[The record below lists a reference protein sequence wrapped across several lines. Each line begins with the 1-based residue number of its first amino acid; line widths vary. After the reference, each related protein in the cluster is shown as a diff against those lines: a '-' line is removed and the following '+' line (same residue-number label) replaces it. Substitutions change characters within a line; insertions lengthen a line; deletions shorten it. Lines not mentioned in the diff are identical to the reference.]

1 MECIPFAQRWNG
13 SRENTFRTLSSY
25 FAFTIYGMND
35 GTPGAIVP
43 HLESYYSLPYSIVSL
58 IFLAPMLGCITAAFT
73 SNRLHQKFGRRGVAA
88 LATGSYAISYAGM
101 CAHPPFGL
109 VVPLLVLTGF
119 GSGLM
124 NGTWNSWVGGL
135 ANGGTML
142 AFLHGCWGAGATIAP
157 ITVNAFVSR
166 GWNWWAY
173 YYNNSNI
180 TNNYLTISKSGLA
193 IAAAATT
200 VWSFWADCG
209 TSRSTS
215 ASGQAHSFTFSVFKD
230 KVTLLFS
237 AFMLLY
243 VGAEITIGGWLVTFM
258 LNVRNGT
265 PSASSLVA
273 SGFWIGITVGRF
285 ALGWITSY
293 FGEKIM
299 VSAYLVVAI
308 GLELAF
314 WLGKEF
320 VVSAIMAALVG
331 LSIGMV
337 MPASIRMMTKILPV
351 EKHIVSVGFGTAF
364 AISGASIFP
373 FAVGALAQAGGV
385 QVLQPV
391 ILALFAVQLLLWLF
405 VTRMK
410 LDRDEDSSA

>member
-1 MECIPFAQRWNG
+1 MTQTAVALATLDPVHTTAHISDTQPEPTIHDAVSAIPPSTAASITQRWNG
-13 SRENTFRTLSSY
+13 TKENTLRTLSCY

-35 GTPGAIVP
+35 GTPGA
-43 HLESYYSLPYSIVSL
+43 
-58 IFLAPMLGCITAAFT
+58 M
-73 SNRLHQKFGRRGVAA
+73 
-88 LATGSYAISYAGM
+88 
-101 CAHPPFGL
+101 
-109 VVPLLVLTGF
+109 
-119 GSGLM
+119 
-124 NGTWNSWVGGL
+124 
-135 ANGGTML
+135 
-142 AFLHGCWGAGATIAP
+142 
-157 ITVNAFVSR
+157 VNAFVSR

-173 YYNNSNI
+173 YY
-180 TNNYLTISKSGLA
+180 LMLCLA
-193 IAAAATT
+193 VAAAATT
-200 VWSFWADCG
+200 IWSFWSDCG
-209 TSRSTS
+209 TGDNSS
-215 ASGQAHSFTFSVFKD
+215 SGQAHSFTLSVFKD

-237 AFMLLY
+237 AFMLIY

-314 WLGKEF
+314 WLGEEF

-331 LSIGMV
+331 VSIGMV
-337 MPASIRMMTKILPV
+337 MPSSIRMMTKILPV

-364 AISGASIFP
+364 AVSGASIFP

>member
-1 MECIPFAQRWNG
+1 M
-13 SRENTFRTLSSY
+13 
-25 FAFTIYGMND
+25 
-35 GTPGAIVP
+35 
-43 HLESYYSLPYSIVSL
+43 
-58 IFLAPMLGCITAAFT
+58 
-73 SNRLHQKFGRRGVAA
+73 RL
-88 LATGSYAISYAGM
+88 
-101 CAHPPFGL
+101 
-109 VVPLLVLTGF
+109 
-119 GSGLM
+119 
-124 NGTWNSWVGGL
+124 
-135 ANGGTML
+135 
-142 AFLHGCWGAGATIAP
+142 
-157 ITVNAFVSR
+157 SR
-166 GWNWWAY
+166 GGG
-173 YYNNSNI
+173 I
-180 TNNYLTISKSGLA
+180 GGHTILGLA

-209 TSRSTS
+209 TSRNTS
-215 ASGQAHSFTFSVFKD
+215 PSGQAHSFTFSVFKD

-237 AFMLLY
+237 SFMLLY
-243 VGAEITIGGWLVTFM
+243 VGAEVTIGGWLVTFM

-299 VSAYLVVAI
+299 VSAYLVIAI

-337 MPASIRMMTKILPV
+337 MPASIRVMTKILPV

-364 AISGASIFP
+364 AVSGASIFP
-373 FAVGALAQAGGV
+373 FVVGALAQAGGV

>member
-1 MECIPFAQRWNG
+1 
-13 SRENTFRTLSSY
+13 
-25 FAFTIYGMND
+25 MND
-35 GTPGAIVP
+35 GTPGAMVP
-43 HLESYYSLPYSIVSL
+43 HLESHYTLPYSI
-58 IFLAPMLGCITAAFT
+58 
-73 SNRLHQKFGRRGVAA
+73 
-88 LATGSYAISYAGM
+88 
-101 CAHPPFGL
+101 
-109 VVPLLVLTGF
+109 
-119 GSGLM
+119 
-124 NGTWNSWVGGL
+124 
-135 ANGGTML
+135 
-142 AFLHGCWGAGATIAP
+142 
-157 ITVNAFVSR
+157 VNAFVSR

-173 YYNNSNI
+173 YY
-180 TNNYLTISKSGLA
+180 LMLCLA

-200 VWSFWADCG
+200 IWSFWADSG
-209 TSRSTS
+209 TGDNTS
-215 ASGQAHSFTFSVFKD
+215 SGQPHSFTLSVFKD

-237 AFMLLY
+237 AFMLIY

-293 FGEKIM
+293 FGERIM
-299 VSAYLVVAI
+299 VSAYLVIAI

-314 WLGKEF
+314 WLGEEF

-331 LSIGMV
+331 VSIGMV
-337 MPASIRMMTKILPV
+337 MPSSIRMMTKILPV

-364 AISGASIFP
+364 AVSGASIFP

-410 LDRDEDSSA
+410 LDRDEDSSV

>member
-1 MECIPFAQRWNG
+1 MTQTAVALATLDPVHTSAHISDTQPEPTIHDAVSAIPPSTAASITQRWNG
-13 SRENTFRTLSSY
+13 TKENTLRTLSCY

-35 GTPGAIVP
+35 GTPGAMVP
-43 HLESYYSLPYSIVSL
+43 HLESHYSLPYSIVSL
-58 IFLAPMLGCITAAFT
+58 IFLGPMLGCITAAFT
-73 SNRLHQKFGRRGVAA
+73 SNRLHQKYGRRGVSAF
-88 LATGSYAISYAGM
+88 ATGSYAIAYVGM
-101 CAHPPFGL
+101 CLHPPFGL
-109 VVPLLVLTGF
+109 VVPLL
-119 GSGLM
+119 
-124 NGTWNSWVGGL
+124 
-135 ANGGTML
+135 
-142 AFLHGCWGAGATIAP
+142 
-157 ITVNAFVSR
+157 VNAFVSR

-173 YYNNSNI
+173 YY
-180 TNNYLTISKSGLA
+180 LMLCLA
-193 IAAAATT
+193 IVAAATT

-209 TSRSTS
+209 TGDNTS
-215 ASGQAHSFTFSVFKD
+215 PGQAHSFTLSVFKD

-237 AFMLLY
+237 AFMLIY

-299 VSAYLVVAI
+299 VSAYLVIAI

-314 WLGKEF
+314 WLGEEF

-331 LSIGMV
+331 VSIGMV
-337 MPASIRMMTKILPV
+337 MPSSIRMMTKILPV

-364 AISGASIFP
+364 AVSGASIFP

>member
-1 MECIPFAQRWNG
+1 MAQTATVTLATLDPVHATTHLPETQPEPTIHDAVSAIPPSTAASVAQRWNG
-13 SRENTFRTLSSY
+13 SRENIFRTLSCY

-35 GTPGAIVP
+35 GTPGAMVP

-58 IFLAPMLGCITAAFT
+58 IFLGPMLGCITAAFT

-88 LATGSYAISYAGM
+88 FATGSYAISY
-101 CAHPPFGL
+101 
-109 VVPLLVLTGF
+109 
-119 GSGLM
+119 
-124 NGTWNSWVGGL
+124 
-135 ANGGTML
+135 
-142 AFLHGCWGAGATIAP
+142 
-157 ITVNAFVSR
+157 VNAFVSR
-166 GWNWWAY
+166 GWNWWSY
-173 YYNNSNI
+173 YY
-180 TNNYLTISKSGLA
+180 LMLGLA

-209 TSRSTS
+209 TSRNTS
-215 ASGQAHSFTFSVFKD
+215 PSGQAHSFTFSVFKD

-237 AFMLLY
+237 GFMLLY
-243 VGAEITIGGWLVTFM
+243 VGAEVTIGGWLVTFM

-299 VSAYLVVAI
+299 VSAYLVIAI

-337 MPASIRMMTKILPV
+337 MPASIRVMTKILPV

-364 AISGASIFP
+364 AVSGASIFP
-373 FAVGALAQAGGV
+373 FVVGALAQAGGV

>member
-1 MECIPFAQRWNG
+1 MTQTTAVTLATLDPVHTTTHLPEIQPEPTIHDAVSAIPPSTAASVAQRWNG
-13 SRENTFRTLSSY
+13 SKETTFRTLSCY

-35 GTPGAIVP
+35 GTPGAMVP

-58 IFLAPMLGCITAAFT
+58 IFLGPMLGCITAAFT
-73 SNRLHQKFGRRGVAA
+73 SNRLHERFGRRGVAA
-88 LATGSYAISYAGM
+88 FATGSYAISY
-101 CAHPPFGL
+101 
-109 VVPLLVLTGF
+109 VD
-119 GSGLM
+119 LM
-124 NGTWNSWVGGL
+124 L
-135 ANGGTML
+135 
-142 AFLHGCWGAGATIAP
+142 
-157 ITVNAFVSR
+157 
-166 GWNWWAY
+166 
-173 YYNNSNI
+173 
-180 TNNYLTISKSGLA
+180 GLA
-193 IAAAATT
+193 IIAAATT

-209 TSRSTS
+209 TSRNTS

-237 AFMLLY
+237 GFMLLY
-243 VGAEITIGGWLVTFM
+243 VGAEVTIGGWLVTFM

-299 VSAYLVVAI
+299 VSAYLVIAI

-314 WLGKEF
+314 WLGKKF

-337 MPASIRMMTKILPV
+337 MPASIRVMTKILPV

-364 AISGASIFP
+364 AVSGASIFP
-373 FAVGALAQAGGV
+373 FVVGALAQAGGV